1 MIEIIREEEL
11 DRKDKRALPKDIKQI
26 GTPDVGERI
35 YLEHRV
41 YEFLHPYGS
50 EREKTAYV
58 LLGRF
63 ENYAGRQC
71 VFVEAAICLE
81 EVEFENG
88 LPGWNDQ
95 TWGYIYRQLKKE
107 HDSMVIIGWALD
119 IKGQLPNMTSQLE
132 RMHQEHFGGVHQIL
146 FLMDSLEC
154 EEAFYGNRNGHL
166 YRREGFYI
174 YYDRQPQTDEDFV
187 SEQPRI
193 EQQRCNIEQGER
205 SLRMKAFG
213 QERMAEE
220 EQPLEYEQYR
230 QNRKGSYRKQMHQ
243 EPEEKR
249 SYASALLVLAF
260 VGVLGGVAYN
270 NQQKVNEMEAV
281 LAQLNQQQFQEV
293 AATAEQE
300 ETEAAL
306 KIETVAG
313 NVEKQS
319 GENVLQESEADSQA
333 ETFLQNET
341 SDIEGAG
348 SVESASSIEEISG
361 QNGADLPESISES
374 GETTTQQSVQTT
386 AEPTA
391 QTYLEQGYYIVQKG
405 DNLAGICR
413 KIYQTTA
420 IMDKLCE
427 INGIEDEDA
436 IYAGQRLTLPN

>member
-1 MIEIIREEEL
+1 
-11 DRKDKRALPKDIKQI
+11 
-26 GTPDVGERI
+26 
-35 YLEHRV
+35 
-41 YEFLHPYGS
+41 
-50 EREKTAYV
+50 
-58 LLGRF
+58 
-63 ENYAGRQC
+63 
-71 VFVEAAICLE
+71 
-81 EVEFENG
+81 
-88 LPGWNDQ
+88 
-95 TWGYIYRQLKKE
+95 
-107 HDSMVIIGWALD
+107 
-119 IKGQLPNMTSQLE
+119 
-132 RMHQEHFGGVHQIL
+132 
-146 FLMDSLEC
+146 
-154 EEAFYGNRNGHL
+154 
-166 YRREGFYI
+166 
-174 YYDRQPQTDEDFV
+174 
-187 SEQPRI
+187 
-193 EQQRCNIEQGER
+193 
-205 SLRMKAFG
+205 MKAFG
-213 QERMAEE
+213 QEGMAEE

-374 GETTTQQSVQTT
+374 GETTTQQSVQTA